1 MVFQKNIYILFV
13 LNLWTALCNAQF
25 RVWRADTRTPTEM
38 RAAGNFAPRGASRF
52 LEVTPNVSM
61 YNHAVGAES
70 GASRDNDGYVSTTAS
85 EDTAVR
91 FLTQMFGGNG
101 YVYEIAAAGNFIQ
114 VSGTLGQFSPYPNEQ
129 EYAALGGF
137 SWDQVI
143 RWRHYTNGVADAAGM
158 EDNNVYEGRIY
169 NSLRPNNGQP
179 SLAGF
184 PAGHRAWTLSPWN
197 AFAQGGEGC
206 GGNGELSVGARRLK
220 ARQCA
225 PVDNA
230 FTAASR
236 FLDDACYTKAL
247 CG

>member
-1 MVFQKNIYILFV
+1 MVFQKNILILFV
-13 LNLWTALCNAQF
+13 LNL
-25 RVWRADTRTPTEM
+25 TPTEM